1 MKGQWVLLAVND
13 VDLVR
18 KKIREEKIHIV
29 T

>member
-18 KKIREEKIHIV
+18 KKIRGEKIHIV